1 MATNF
6 DATRLAVQTAFPTND
21 LLFDDKEMPS
31 IHVFIPKFRLCD
43 VLSTQSTE
51 THPAFIVNGK
61 EIDGFW
67 FGKYQSTCTDT
78 GRAYSLPA
86 EDPTV
91 SHPLDWFVTQTNAK
105 GAGWHEI
112 SNAEWAAVALWC
124 HKHGCEP
131 KGNNNYGK
139 DSSETYYEAIPVP
152 GVQDNGKTAR
162 VRTGTGPLPWSHNG
176 RMDGIWDMNGNI
188 WEWCIVY
195 VWSRASCRS
204 SPTTT
209 PPTTA

>member
-1 MATNF
+1 M
-6 DATRLAVQTAFPTND
+6 
-21 LLFDDKEMPS
+21 
-31 IHVFIPKFRLCD
+31 
-43 VLSTQSTE
+43 
-51 THPAFIVNGK
+51 
-61 EIDGFW
+61 
-67 FGKYQSTCTDT
+67 
-78 GRAYSLPA
+78 
-86 EDPTV
+86 

-162 VRTGTGPLPWSHNG
+162 VRTRHWPAAVEPQRAHG
-176 RMDGIWDMNGNI
+176 RHLGH
-188 WEWCIVY
+188 E
-195 VWSRASCRS
+195 R
-204 SPTTT
+204 
-209 PPTTA
+209 